1 MFHAI
6 WTTITSAVWRAVS
19 IPTTRNEALRFAALS
34 KSVWRDFLSARR
46 ALFVFEVLF
55 KLLEAWLFVPAV
67 AIVLALVLAGAG
79 HVAVSNWDIL
89 DFLLSPLG
97 LLYAVLFGTVAAAL
111 LLLEQA
117 GIMVL
122 AALGCSPER
131 PPVKEMLRAVF
142 RKSWRVGQL
151 GGVVVLLLTLTFVPF
166 VLLVLLTHS
175 LLLSQHDI
183 YFYLTDR
190 PPTFWLAAGIGVV
203 IFATALAVGMFLYV
217 RWSLALPILLFENQ
231 PARGALRASRE
242 RVRGAGWRIGAILIG
257 WHLLM
262 LLLGAG
268 LLAGFRFAAAAVLES
283 VAESRIV
290 LALLLVAHGGLL
302 ASVSFTAV
310 IGQGLI
316 TRRLYLLR
324 SEQVGLTRPDGLE
337 TSGSGTPI
345 PPWSWR
351 LACLTMPL
359 FLLAPLAVWFGLPRY
374 VEAGPLV
381 KVTAHRGHSRAA
393 PENTLSAIRK
403 AIESGADYAEIDA
416 QMTADGMIVLLHDRD
431 LKRVAGDSRR
441 LGDLTF
447 DEVRKLEVGSWFA
460 PAFAGE
466 RIPTLAEA
474 IELARGRI
482 KLNIEL
488 KFFGPDHDTRLAPAV
503 ADLLR
508 DKDFDSDCIITSFD
522 YDALAEV
529 KEHNPRQR
537 TGLIVAQVLG
547 DVNRLG
553 IDALSV
559 RLESL
564 SDEMLRDAHR
574 QGREV
579 LVWTVNDPREMT
591 RLMMRGV
598 DNIITSDPDLLIR
611 VRDEWNNMTGT
622 ERLLLSSRLLLGL
635 NP

>member
-1 MFHAI
+1 
-6 WTTITSAVWRAVS
+6 VS
-19 IPTTRNEALRFAALS
+19 IQSAMNEPLGISALT
-34 KSVWRDFLSARR
+34 KSVWHDFLRARR
-46 ALFVFEVLF
+46 ALFIFEVLF

-67 AIVLALVLAGAG
+67 AIVLAIVLAGAG

-97 LLYAVLFGTVAAAL
+97 LLYAALFGTIAAAL

-117 GIMVL
+117 GIMVI

-131 PPVKEMLRAVF
+131 PHVKHMLLAVF
-142 RKSWRVGQL
+142 RKTWRVAQL
-151 GGVVVLLLTLTFVPF
+151 GAVKAVLLALTFLPF
-166 VLLVLLTHS
+166 VLLALLTHA
-175 LLLSQHDI
+175 LFLSQHDI

-190 PPTFWLAAGIGVV
+190 PPAFWLAAGVGGVIVLAASVIGMV
-203 IFATALAVGMFLYV
+203 LYV
-217 RWSLALPILLFENQ
+217 RWAFALPILLFENQ
-231 PARGALRASRE
+231 PARAALRASRE
-242 RVRGAGWRIGAILIG
+242 RVRGAAWRIGFVIIG
-257 WHLLM
+257 WRVVV
-262 LLLGAG
+262 LLLSAA
-268 LLAGFRFAAAAVLES
+268 LLAAFRFAAVAVLERTE
-283 VAESRIV
+283 ESR
-290 LALLLVAHGGLL
+290 LALVVLLVAHGGLL
-302 ASVSFTAV
+302 ATASFATV
-310 IGQGLI
+310 VGQGLI
-316 TRRLYLLR
+316 ARRLYLIR
-324 SEQVGLTRPDGLE
+324 SEQVGVSRPEGLE
-337 TSGSGTPI
+337 TALGSGSPI

-359 FLLAPLAVWFGLPRY
+359 FLLAPLAVWIGLPQY
-374 VEAGPLV
+374 VEAGEQV

-403 AIESGADYAEIDA
+403 AIESGADYAEIDV
-416 QMTADGMIVLLHDRD
+416 QMTSDGVVLLLHDRD

-447 DEVRKLEVGSWFA
+447 EEVRKLEVGSWFD
-460 PAFAGE
+460 PSFAGE

-482 KLNIEL
+482 KLNIEM
-488 KFFGPDHDTRLAPAV
+488 KFFGPDPRLAPEV
-503 ADLLR
+503 ARLLR
-508 DKDFDSDCIITSFD
+508 EKDFEADCIITSFELE
-522 YDALAEV
+522 ALDEV
-529 KEHNPRQR
+529 KKINPRQR
-537 TGLIVAQVLG
+537 TGLIVAHVLG

-559 RLESL
+559 RQEAL

-574 QGREV
+574 RGREV
-579 LVWTVNDPREMT
+579 HVWTVNEPREMT

-598 DNIITSDPDLLIR
+598 DNIITSDPDLMIR
-611 VRDEWNNMTGT
+611 VRGEWKSLTGT